1 MDKHLHYNKIF
12 SIGVFLNLSYVIIEI
27 IFGFYLNY
35 LSLIADAIHNLSD
48 VLSLLISWLG
58 YYLAKKKSSARKTYG
73 FKKISI
79 LAAFINSVIL
89 FMALGGIIIESIQ
102 RLFDF
107 SYSID
112 TDLVWKVGIVGII
125 INFGTAFLFY
135 KDHHKDL
142 NIKSAFLHMLS
153 DGLITVGV
161 IFSAF
166 LIKFTNYYWIDPICS
181 ILISVI
187 IFINSWSLFHESFHL
202 MIDGVPYRIQV
213 NEIQKFLESIPGIKN
228 VHDLHIWAMSTT
240 EIALTVHLVKPDSKN
255 DDEVLKKIS
264 KELEEKFQIQH
275 TTIQFERKMT
285 EENCSQNKNCC

>member
-12 SIGVFLNLSYVIIEI
+12 FLGIFLNLSYVIIEI
-27 IFGFYLNY
+27 FFGFYLNY

-48 VLSLLISWLG
+48 VLSLFISWVG
-58 YYLAKKKSSARKTYG
+58 YYLSKKKSSLKKTYG

-89 FMALGGIIIESIQ
+89 FMALGGIMIESVQ
-102 RLFDF
+102 RLF
-107 SYSID
+107 YSKYINNV
-112 TDLVWKVGIVGII
+112 DLIWKVGLIGII

-153 DGLITVGV
+153 DGLITIGV
-161 IFSAF
+161 IFSTII
-166 LIKFTNYYWIDPICS
+166 IKFTNYFWIDPLCS
-181 ILISVI
+181 IIISI
-187 IFINSWSLFHESFHL
+187 LIFINSWNLFYESFHL
-202 MIDGVPYRIQV
+202 IIDGVPKGIEIK
-213 NEIQKFLESIPGIKN
+213 EIQNYLESIPGIKN

-255 DDEVLKKIS
+255 DDEILKKIS

-275 TTIQFERKMT
+275 TTIQFERKMV
-285 EENCSQNKNCC
+285 EANCTQNKNCC